1 MELTF
6 LGHAC
11 FRLKGKEVT
20 LLTDPF
26 DPSVGYAWPRPQARI
41 VTVSH
46 AHPGHSYTAGVGGEP
61 RVVASPGEYEIS
73 GVFIQGL
80 ATYHDQEQGKKLGK
94 NTIFLIDMEELRVL
108 HLGDLGHPLSP
119 EVAGRL
125 GRIDVLLVPVG
136 GGPTINARVAAGLIR
151 SLEPRLVIPM
161 HYRTEVW
168 GQGLDPV
175 LPFLK
180 EMGVGEA
187 VAQPRLSV
195 TRSSLPTEPKV
206 VVLDH
211 PRP

>member
-26 DPSVGYAWPRPQARI
+26 DLSVGYAWPRPQARI

-46 AHPGHSYTAGVGGEP
+46 AHPGHSYTAGVAGEP

-161 HYRTEVW
+161 HYRTEMW

>member
-41 VTVSH
+41 VLVSH
-46 AHPGHSYTAGVGGEP
+46 AHPGHSYTAGVEGEP

-187 VAQPRLSV
+187 AAQPRLSV